1 VKLKVK
7 LMYAYV
13 TCVDESYS
21 VPLDVEFTVDVKP
34 RSLSGV
40 LLSVFSHG
48 AGPPGGDYLVLQ
60 LVNGQVCTAH
70 TLQLSF
76 LALTD
81 PNHSRG
87 EVCLG
92 CYCQCLVTELGHL
105 AATTSYYS

>member
-1 VKLKVK
+1 
-7 LMYAYV
+7 MYAYV